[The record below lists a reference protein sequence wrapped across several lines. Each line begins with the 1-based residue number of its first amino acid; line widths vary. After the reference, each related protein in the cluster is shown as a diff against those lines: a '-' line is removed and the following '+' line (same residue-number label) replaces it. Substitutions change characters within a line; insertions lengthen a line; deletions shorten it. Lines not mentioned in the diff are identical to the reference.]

1 MKNGLPGRFMLAF
14 SAVAMVL
21 LGGCVQPQPPLRGSP
36 STQGEGAERPEWVDV
51 FAYHYDQG
59 LMSSRAIA
67 EIHFVPGSAELSGT
81 GVARLER
88 YAELLA
94 TSGGTIHYEPG
105 ISDEELIESRLQTAR
120 VFLANAIPNARGITV
135 VAGADEGRGMTAAES
150 KGGWD
155 VAKEPENRKDAYRL
169 DKWTKKED

>member
-1 MKNGLPGRFMLAF
+1 MKIGFFGRFMLTLTCF
-14 SAVAMVL
+14 SMVL
-21 LGGCVQPQPPLRGSP
+21 LLGCVQPQPAMRGNP
-36 STQGEGAERPEWVDV
+36 HTQGEGGERPEWLDV
-51 FAYHYDQG
+51 FAYHHDQG

-67 EIHFVPGSAELSGT
+67 DLHFVPGSAELSGT

-105 ISDEELIESRLQTAR
+105 ITDEELIESRLQTAR

-135 VAGADEGRGMTAAES
+135 VVGPDEGRGLTAAES